1 MQQTDLTGDKT
12 LQIDDWSNRKYIFT
26 RSCEELTASVTKIA
40 SYVCTIG
47 ITLHILIHCNSME
60 GFTKIIMFL
69 KEFQNWQ
76 INLYTYLSSRGSCND
91 FFLGILHN
99 FNSRSSLTQ
108 FVLAV
113 HTIRSRC
120 LLYSFSPFTCIIIFV
135 HTTVMYVCSTF
146 I

>member
-26 RSCEELTASVTKIA
+26 RSCEELTASVTEIA
-40 SYVCTIG
+40 SYVYTIG

-69 KEFQNWQ
+69 KEFQNLQ

-91 FFLGILHN
+91 FF
-99 FNSRSSLTQ
+99 SRHLTQ
-108 FVLAV
+108 FQFSLVAHTICSRCSHKSFSLFTVFVLAV
-113 HTIRSRC
+113 H
-120 LLYSFSPFTCIIIFV
+120 IIFV
-135 HTTVMYVCSTF
+135 HTTVMYVISTF